1 MSDSLKILPIPPDSL
16 GSAIVETVKTVKS
29 MSPAE
34 IWSIVSHDL
43 TQWGLKVLAA
53 IAIYIIGRWLI
64 SRLKKILRRI
74 FEKRKIEPSLVTFTV
89 SFTNISLTVLL
100 FVIIV
105 SILGVP
111 TSTFAALLAAGGM
124 AIGMAL
130 SGTLQNFAGGIMIL
144 LFKPFKVGD
153 FIETGEFKGSVD
165 AINITNT
172 QIRTADNRIVFLPNG
187 SLSSTNVMN
196 YSMEPIRRATWNVSI
211 SYGDDADTAIKLL
224 LKLMSEEPRIQKNPA
239 PYAALGE
246 LADSAVVLVV
256 YAWVKSGEYH
266 EVHHD
271 MNKVIYEELPKAGL
285 HFPFPQLEVTVKN
298 SNNN

>member
-16 GSAIVETVKTVKS
+16 APAIKETIQTVKS

-34 IWSIVSHDL
+34 MWNIVSHDL

-64 SRLKKILRRI
+64 SRLKKLLRKI
-74 FEKRKIEPSLVTFTV
+74 FEKRKVEPSLVTFTV
-89 SFTNISLTVLL
+89 SFVNISLTVLL

-153 FIETGEFKGSVD
+153 FIEAGGFKGSVD

-172 QIRTADNRIVFLPNG
+172 QIRTTDNRTVFLPNG

-196 YSMEPIRRATWNVSI
+196 YSMEPIRRAEWKISI
-211 SYGDDADTAIKLL
+211 SYGDDVDTALKVL
-224 LKLMSEEPRIQKNPA
+224 LKLMSEEPRIQLNPA
-239 PYAALGE
+239 PYAALAE
-246 LADSAVVLVV
+246 LADSAVVLIV
-256 YAWVKSGEYH
+256 YAWVRSEELH

-285 HFPFPQLEVTVKN
+285 HFPFPQLEVTLKKQ
-298 SNNN
+298 